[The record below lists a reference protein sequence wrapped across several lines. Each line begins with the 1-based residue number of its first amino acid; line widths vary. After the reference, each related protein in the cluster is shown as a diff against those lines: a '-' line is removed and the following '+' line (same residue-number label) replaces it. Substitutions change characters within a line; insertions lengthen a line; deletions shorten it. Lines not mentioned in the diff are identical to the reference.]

1 MASLEELIAIIKK
14 EKEDSDTTYT
24 SPWKAVGMVVLILSL
39 GFFYESNRISTFL
52 SMEKSKIPIG
62 ETRTLI
68 DEWRERLINRSLCL
82 LDDIAYIK
90 KKANID
96 KVRKV
101 EDTVIASLSEEI
113 ILFGEDDKKDLKH
126 VYLTQVTLKQDP
138 GDSDPLKTNN
148 TPFRT
153 DLSEDKKPAEQS
165 GSNEPSNPTRTMESH
180 NTLSAKDLIS
190 DSNTSIGDLDAQ
202 EDHTLDPVIESPAES
217 NIEENPI
224 TDTLLT
230 KVSHLSPPY
239 NVLMIGDSMMGGYVG
254 ILIQHKLM
262 KLKGS
267 RVHRKGVVS
276 TGLAFPNYY
285 NWDKKLEK
293 LIKKRKANVLIVM
306 IGTNDFHSLYSLD
319 QKRYIRFESKNWK
332 GEYTKATMRMMEI
345 ARKHKLLTFWIGL
358 PITEKAHLNH
368 RIKAVNAIHEESA
381 GHFENIHYIP
391 LWKLFKKDKG
401 RFMRY
406 IKNTKGRRVRIRT
419 RDGIHLNHL
428 ASQTASQYVL
438 KGMSKYI
445 RIP

>member
-1 MASLEELIAIIKK
+1 MATLEELVAIIKK
-14 EKEDSDTTYT
+14 EKEDGDTTYT
-24 SPWKAVGMVVLILSL
+24 SPWKAVGMVILILST
-39 GFFYESNRISTFL
+39 GFFYESDRISTFL
-52 SMEKSKIPIG
+52 SMEKSKIPMG

-82 LDDIAYIK
+82 LDDLAYIK

-101 EDTVIASLSEEI
+101 EDTLMASLSEEI
-113 ILFGEDDKKDLKH
+113 VLFGEDNKKDVRH
-126 VYLTQVTLKQDP
+126 VYLSQVALKQDR
-138 GDSDPLKTNN
+138 GDSDRDKTSD
-148 TPFRT
+148 TPFSN
-153 DLSEDKKPAEQS
+153 DLSEKKPPEKS
-165 GSNEPSNPTRTMESH
+165 ETHESSNPIQTMESH

-190 DSNTSIGDLDAQ
+190 DSDASTGGLEAQ
-202 EDHTLDPVIESPAES
+202 KDHPLDPLIESPSENNDKES
-217 NIEENPI
+217 LIA
-224 TDTLLT
+224 DTLLT

-293 LIKKRKANVLIVM
+293 LIQKRKTNVLIVM

-319 QKRYIRFESKNWK
+319 RKRYIRFESKDWK

-345 ARKHKLLTFWIGL
+345 AKRHKLVTFWIGL

-381 GHFENIHYIP
+381 GHFKNIHYIP
-391 LWKLFKKDKG
+391 LWKMFKKEKG
-401 RFMRY
+401 RFMTY
-406 IKNTKGRRVRIRT
+406 IKNTKGQRVRIRT
-419 RDGIHLNHL
+419 RDGIHLNRL
-428 ASQTASQYVL
+428 ASQTASRYVL

-445 RIP
+445 KIP